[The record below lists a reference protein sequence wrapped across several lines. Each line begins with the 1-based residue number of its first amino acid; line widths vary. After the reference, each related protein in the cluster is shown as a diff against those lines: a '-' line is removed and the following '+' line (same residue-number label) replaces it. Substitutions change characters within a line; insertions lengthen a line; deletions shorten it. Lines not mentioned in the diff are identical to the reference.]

1 MSARSVVKIVNLQF
15 VPDLIELPLGGEIE
29 IRVMSHADTA
39 LYSSSQRKFIINCSE
54 FETPELFPGDSF
66 RWKFRFPG
74 NYILLCPLYS
84 WMKARIFI
92 TASENP
98 QDPDAFLHKPLIKTQ
113 TKTVVAQV
121 AVKHHKKNLELPSIS
136 SSVGSEDEIGGV
148 ILTKNE
154 EIDREIENLFLRVKE
169 ECERDQVKPAN
180 FLKEIEE
187 DTVYETREKVTR
199 NKDVVNVEREENK
212 GKVHFITRTMAPS
225 RYFSEYKE
233 ERQAGKT
240 SQIKIKQK
248 IKRKEKNFR
257 RKIRK
262 DKGLAEKLFQ
272 LIVEIKINRNQQRE
286 WQNKTRKSEQ
296 KLLIIER
303 KRKELQKVSEK

>member
-66 RWKFRFPG
+66 RWKFRIPG
-74 NYILLCPLYS
+74 NFILLCPLYS

-113 TKTVVAQV
+113 TKTVTPQV
-121 AVKHHKKNLELPSIS
+121 TVKHHKKNLELPSIS

-148 ILTKNE
+148 LSKNE

-233 ERQAGKT
+233 ERLAVKT
-240 SQIKIKQK
+240 SQMKSKKK
-248 IKRKEKNFR
+248 IKRKEKEFR
-257 RKIRK
+257 RRIRK
-262 DKGLAEKLFQ
+262 DKVLAEKLFK
-272 LIVEIKINRNQQRE
+272 LIVDIKINRNQQKE
-286 WQNKTRKSEQ
+286 WQAKTSKSEQ

-303 KRKELQKVSEK
+303 KCKELQKVREK